1 MKDHQV
7 FFDFATKNKAAVHA
21 ACAAQDTP
29 PFDVRADGE
38 ITNFRS
44 FPFQRMRLP
53 RRIGAATAKRLMF
66 TADMIDAHEAMRI
79 GLAEYV
85 VPMSEFDAEIERL
98 ATRIVANSAFSQAAA
113 KRLLDATDSR
123 PLDAGLQWEVM
134 ETEGVGPDMQARIA
148 AFTGKGK

>member
-53 RRIGAATAKRLMF
+53 RRIGRPSADRAVLPSRL
-66 TADMIDAHEAMRI
+66 I
-79 GLAEYV
+79 
-85 VPMSEFDAEIERL
+85 
-98 ATRIVANSAFSQAAA
+98 
-113 KRLLDATDSR
+113 
-123 PLDAGLQWEVM
+123 
-134 ETEGVGPDMQARIA
+134 
-148 AFTGKGK
+148 